1 MGPVMAAAFQAI
13 AVGVYE
19 NITEILALENTNEWL
34 VNKIHSLYS
43 QEEFLKNTTPGVRS
57 IPRFKDLSIFGVQ
70 YFKP

>member
-1 MGPVMAAAFQAI
+1 MAYMYHSWVFTQ
-13 AVGVYE
+13 VSSSQP
-19 NITEILALENTNEWL
+19 ITEILALENTNEWL